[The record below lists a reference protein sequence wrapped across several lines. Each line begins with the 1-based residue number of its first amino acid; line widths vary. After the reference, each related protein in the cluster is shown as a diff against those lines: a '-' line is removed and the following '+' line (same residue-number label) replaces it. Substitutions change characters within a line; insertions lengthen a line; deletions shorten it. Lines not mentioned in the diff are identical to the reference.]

1 MPKLYVITGPS
12 GVGKTSVALKLVE
25 ALPRLKKLVTCT
37 TRAMRDGEVADV
49 DYHFFTNEEFE
60 RMIERGELFEWDK
73 HYGYWYGNR
82 TAELEALLDDGLD
95 VLMVVDV
102 NGARTIKKNRPDAF
116 VIFLTADS
124 SDNLEDRIRSR
135 ASITEE
141 ELTRRMQKIR
151 EEMSFASQAD
161 LVVTNTEGKLATTVH
176 QIKIAI
182 QTSKGRP

>member
-12 GVGKTSVALKLVE
+12 GVGKTSVALKLIE
-25 ALPRLKKLVTCT
+25 ELPRIKKLITCT
-37 TRAMRDGEVADV
+37 TRSPRDGEVVDV
-49 DYHFFTNEEFE
+49 DYHFLSSEAFE
-60 RMIERGELFEWDK
+60 QMIERGELFEWAK
-73 HYGYWYGNR
+73 VYEQYYGNR
-82 TAELEALLDDGLD
+82 TAELEKLFAQGGD
-95 VLMVVDV
+95 VIMVVDV
-102 NGARTIKKNRPDAF
+102 QGARTIKKNRPDAF